1 MHCTHVARR
10 VSLHVA
16 SRSSGLVE
24 QNGSLLPAPG
34 ISATSLFERQ
44 LYPFHTAPVLGNA
57 GVHFGRM
64 GRCQYGPAIMPWQCP
79 IVQEHFISIF
89 STVC

>member
-1 MHCTHVARR
+1 MYCTHVARW

-34 ISATSLFERQ
+34 ISATSLFEK
-44 LYPFHTAPVLGNA
+44 
-57 GVHFGRM
+57 
-64 GRCQYGPAIMPWQCP
+64 
-79 IVQEHFISIF
+79 HFISIPY
-89 STVC
+89 STSSRKYRSTLRKDGTLPVWSSHHALAMPGSAGTLYIDF